1 MSAASELDHEVHM
14 GFAELRSAAHNLASR
29 RRDARK
35 DYEKHANKAAD
46 AERDFRKKLAVEFT
60 KARSSGKGVGESE
73 ILANG
78 EAADERHERD
88 LEQSLA
94 KAALLRIEE
103 LEADRAMLR
112 QLGAWSQ
119 ELETVG

>member
-1 MSAASELDHEVHM
+1 MTDNAHM
-14 GFAELRSAAHNLASR
+14 DFMELRSAAHDLALSR
-29 RRDARK
+29 REARQ
-35 DYEKHANKAAD
+35 DYEKQAKKAAD
-46 AERDFRKKLAVEFT
+46 AERDFRKKLAIEFT
-60 KARSSGKGVGESE
+60 KARSTEKGVGESE

-78 EAADERHERD
+78 EAADKRHERD
-88 LEQSLA
+88 LAQSLA

>member
-1 MSAASELDHEVHM
+1 MTEEVVHLSF
-14 GFAELRSAAHNLASR
+14 GEVQSAAHDLASQR
-29 RRDARK
+29 RHARTV
-35 DYEKHANKAAD
+35 YEKRSREAAD
-46 AERDFRKKLAVEFT
+46 AEREYRKKLAIKFT
-60 KARSSGKGVGESE
+60 TFRSQEKGVGESE

-78 EAADERHERD
+78 DPEVYEARHARD
-88 LEQSLA
+88 IANGLA

-119 ELETVG
+119 ELEAVG

>member
-1 MSAASELDHEVHM
+1 MTDAHLSFDEIRA
-14 GFAELRSAAHNLASR
+14 AAHDLAGKR
-29 RRDARK
+29 REARRD
-35 DYEKHANKAAD
+35 YERRAEEAAE
-46 AERDFRKKLAVEFT
+46 AEKNFRRELAIQFT
-60 KARSSGKGVGESE
+60 KCRSDDKGVGESE

-78 EAADERHERD
+78 HEQVAGYRHKRD
-88 LEQSLA
+88 ICQSLA
-94 KAALLRIEE
+94 KSALLRIEE